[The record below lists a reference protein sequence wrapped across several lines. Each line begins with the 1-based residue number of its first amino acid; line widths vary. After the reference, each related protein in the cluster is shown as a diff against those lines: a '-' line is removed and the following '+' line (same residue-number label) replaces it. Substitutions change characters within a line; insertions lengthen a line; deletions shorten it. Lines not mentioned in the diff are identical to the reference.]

1 MLSICYMTFRR
12 KPNIQWFFDSL
23 DNQTCG
29 NYADKQIVVVDYF
42 RDEPGRTDEFAALA
56 HAPFKHVAPKPT
68 VWQGPHRLTL
78 NEYFAAA
85 NARNTA
91 ICHAAGDHIAFVDD
105 LSVLGEQWLSAV
117 QEAVAGGYVGM
128 GMYRKVKELNV
139 EHGRVTSHSDWA
151 GGVDSRMGYSSPSEA
166 VPKPGSILYGCSL
179 VGPTEAFLQIN
190 GYDEACDSTGLGS
203 EDYIAGIMLNA
214 NGYTTKLDRR
224 IWTLESE
231 EGHVM
236 DRPFLRRDKG
246 VSPND
251 KSHAIL
257 NMVVRGGRTVAPN
270 YFPEGG
276 IRKMREHILAGGDFP
291 VSQIPDRDWFDG
303 QSLSEL

>member
-12 KPNIQWFFDSL
+12 KPSIHWFFDSL
-23 DNQTCG
+23 DNQAWPTYDG
-29 NYADKQIVVVDYF
+29 IQLVVVDYF
-42 RDEPGRTDEFAALA
+42 RDEPGRVDEFAALA
-56 HAPFKHVAPKPT
+56 HCLIKHVAPKPT
-68 VWQGPHRLTL
+68 VWQGPHRLTQ

-91 ICHAAGDHIAFVDD
+91 ICHAAGEHIAFVDD
-105 LSVLGEQWLSAV
+105 LSVLGEHWMKAV
-117 QEAVAGGYVGM
+117 DEAIAGQYVAM
-128 GMYRKVKELNV
+128 GMYRKVKELKV
-139 EHGRVTSHSDWA
+139 EHGVAVSFSDWA
-151 GGVDSRMGYSSPSEA
+151 GGVDSRMGYSSPDGP
-166 VPKPGSILYGCSL
+166 VPHPGSLLYGCSL

-214 NGYTTKLDRR
+214 NGWPTKLDRR
-224 IWTLESE
+224 LWTYESE

-251 KSHAIL
+251 KSHASL
-257 NMVVRGGRTVAPN
+257 NMVTSGGRTNATN
-270 YFPEGG
+270 SFPEGG
-276 IRKMREHILAGGDFP
+276 IRALREHILNGGEFP
-291 VSQIPDRDWFDG
+291 VDRIPDRDWYDG
-303 QSLSEL
+303 QPLSEL

>member
-12 KPNIQWFFDSL
+12 QPNIKWFFDSL
-23 DNQTCG
+23 DNQTWG
-29 NYADKQIVVVDYF
+29 NYGDKQIVVVDYF
-42 RDEPGRTDEFAALA
+42 RDEPGRTESLAALA

-68 VWQGPHRLTL
+68 VWQGPHKLTSS
-78 NEYFAAA
+78 EYFAAA

-91 ICHAAGDHIAFVDD
+91 ICHACGDHIAFVDD
-105 LSVLGEQWLSAV
+105 LSVLGPQWLDGVKDAIK
-117 QEAVAGGYVGM
+117 GGYVGM
-128 GMYRKVKELNV
+128 GMYRKVKQLVV
-139 EHGRVTSHSDWA
+139 EHGRVVSHSDWA
-151 GGVDSRMGYSSPSEA
+151 GGMDSRMGYVQGMEPTPA
-166 VPKPGSILYGCSL
+166 PGTLLFGCSL
-179 VGPTEAFLQIN
+179 VGPTEAFLRIN

-203 EDYIAGIMLNA
+203 EDYIAGMMLNA
-214 NGYTTKLDRR
+214 NGYPTMLDKR

-231 EGHVM
+231 EGHVQ

-257 NMVVRGGRTVAPN
+257 NMVQSGRNMAPN

-276 IRKMREHILAGGDFP
+276 IRAMREHVLRGGEFP
-291 VSQIPDRDWFDG
+291 VSQIPDRDWYDG
-303 QSLSEL
+303 QPLSEL